1 VAHETDH
8 NQQLPEDPGALTRNE
23 LFAHALAFAEEI
35 VRWKVWYVK
44 GYEPGPA
51 QASLPEAEAIQ
62 ALSQV
67 LVELLDGVMGARLK
81 ARPDFATVASYLGYI
96 LHDTIS
102 EPDTG
107 RPDPKRIQ
115 EALERHDDV
124 AFLHQHGL
132 KFPDDDSQQ
141 DAS

>member
-1 VAHETDH
+1 MEHETDH
-8 NQQLPEDPGALTRNE
+8 NRQPSGDPGALTRNE

-51 QASLPEAEAIQ
+51 QATLLEAEAIQ

-67 LVELLDGVMGARLK
+67 LVELLDGVMRARLR
-81 ARPDFATVASYLGYI
+81 ARSDFATVASYLGYVLQDAI
-96 LHDTIS
+96 
-102 EPDTG
+102 
-107 RPDPKRIQ
+107 DPKRIR

-132 KFPDDDSQQ
+132 RFPDDDPPR
-141 DAS
+141 DAF

>member
-1 VAHETDH
+1 VEHEADH
-8 NQQLPEDPGALTRNE
+8 NRQPPEDPGALTRNE

-44 GYEPGPA
+44 GYEPGPV

-81 ARPDFATVASYLGYI
+81 ARSDFATVASYLGYA
-96 LHDTIS
+96 LQDAM
-102 EPDTG
+102 
-107 RPDPKRIQ
+107 DPKRIQ
-115 EALERHDDV
+115 EALERHDDA
-124 AFLHQHGL
+124 AFLRQHGL
-132 KFPDDDSQQ
+132 RFPDDDPQRN
-141 DAS
+141 AS

>member
-1 VAHETDH
+1 MEHEADY
-8 NQQLPEDPGALTRNE
+8 NRQPPEDPGALTRNE

-51 QASLPEAEAIQ
+51 QANLLEAEAIQ

-81 ARPDFATVASYLGYI
+81 ARSDFATVASYLGYVLQDAI
-96 LHDTIS
+96 
-102 EPDTG
+102 
-107 RPDPKRIQ
+107 DPKRIQ

-124 AFLHQHGL
+124 AFLRQHGL
-132 KFPDDDSQQ
+132 RFPDDDPQRN
-141 DAS
+141 AS